1 MRAVLIRVTRA
12 SITIDGQAGG
22 SMGRGYVVLV
32 GVKPGDGPAEAAW
45 MAKKCAEMR
54 IFEDE
59 NEKMN
64 LGLGDVGGG
73 MLVVSN
79 FTLYADCSH
88 GRRPDFFGAARPEEA
103 IPVYE
108 VFLADLRARGIPLL
122 TGKFGADMA
131 IDHVNDGPVTL
142 ILDTDTMMKRKPE
155 GKQ

>member
-12 SITIDGQAGG
+12 SITIDGQDGG

-59 NEKMN
+59 HEKMN
-64 LGLGDVGGG
+64 RGLGDVGGG

-108 VFLADLRARGIPLL
+108 AFLAELRARGIPLL
-122 TGKFGADMA
+122 TGRFGADMA

>member
-12 SITIDGQAGG
+12 SITIDGQDGG

-108 VFLADLRARGIPLL
+108 AFLAELRARGIPLL
-122 TGKFGADMA
+122 TGRFGADMA

>member
-1 MRAVLIRVTRA
+1 MRVSRA
-12 SITIDGQAGG
+12 SIRIDGVESG
-22 SMGRGYVVLV
+22 SMGRGFVVLV
-32 GVKPGDGPAEAAW
+32 GVKEGDGPQEAAYL
-45 MAKKCAEMR
+45 AKKCAEMR

-64 LGLGDVGGG
+64 LNLEQVGGG

-88 GRRPDFFGAARPEEA
+88 ETA

-108 VFLADLRARGIPLL
+108 AFLAEIRQRNIPLL
-122 TGKFGADMA
+122 TGKFGAYME

-142 ILDTDTMMKRKPE
+142 ILDTDQMMKR
-155 GKQ
+155 

>member
-12 SITIDGQAGG
+12 SITIDGQDGG

-59 NEKMN
+59 NEKMK

-108 VFLADLRARGIPLL
+108 AFLAELRARGIPLL
-122 TGKFGADMA
+122 TGRFGADMA

>member
-108 VFLADLRARGIPLL
+108 AFLADLRARGIPLL